1 MSSEKEQI
9 KNTINEV
16 QEVVDLFYQQNDKD
30 AFDKFLIVLEDMT
43 KADRKTK
50 AIDNLAIYKNTNPG
64 FVMDDKKI
72 FSILSNAMEA
82 LESDDKVLLADILQ
96 YDFIEYIESL
106 VEKME

>member
-43 KADRKTK
+43 KA
-50 AIDNLAIYKNTNPG
+50 IDNLAIYKNTNPG

-72 FSILSNAMEA
+72 F
-82 LESDDKVLLADILQ
+82 DKVLLADILQ

>member
-43 KADRKTK
+43 KA
-50 AIDNLAIYKNTNPG
+50 IDNLAIYKNTNPG
-64 FVMDDKKI
+64 FTIDDKKI

>member
-43 KADRKTK
+43 KA
-50 AIDNLAIYKNTNPG
+50 IDNLAIYKILIQDLQW
-64 FVMDDKKI
+64 MIKK
-72 FSILSNAMEA
+72 
-82 LESDDKVLLADILQ
+82 
-96 YDFIEYIESL
+96 YL
-106 VEKME
+106 VY

>member
-43 KADRKTK
+43 KA
-50 AIDNLAIYKNTNPG
+50 IDNLAAYKNNNPE
-64 FVMDDKKI
+64 FLMDEEKI

-82 LESDDKVLLADILQ
+82 LQSDDKVLLADILQ

-106 VEKME
+106 IEEME

>member
-43 KADRKTK
+43 KA
-50 AIDNLAIYKNTNPG
+50 IDNLATYKNANPG
-64 FVMDDKKI
+64 FAMDDKKI

-96 YDFIEYIESL
+96 YDFIEYVESL